1 MQPSGDASA
10 EAALLQ
16 GVACGDATSV
26 RALVAAL
33 DVAYGASGAR
43 LGEGIAASGCA
54 GAASSPHLNT
64 NPEGMAN

>member
-33 DVAYGASGAR
+33 DVAYGATPWHLSTKQDLSSGTKGSTR
-43 LGEGIAASGCA
+43 
-54 GAASSPHLNT
+54 NWRT
-64 NPEGMAN
+64 